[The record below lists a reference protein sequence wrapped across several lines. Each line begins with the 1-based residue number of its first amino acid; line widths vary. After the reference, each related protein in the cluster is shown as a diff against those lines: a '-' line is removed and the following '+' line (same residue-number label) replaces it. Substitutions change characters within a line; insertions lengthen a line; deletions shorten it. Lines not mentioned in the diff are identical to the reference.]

1 MDVIKDILIVFAG
14 IIIAGAII
22 CSAIYGEYALLNQLL
37 EGEYEEW
44 FIIIAALTFW
54 ALASMAVKIFGIL
67 FPHVGMVKCSKEKA
81 NRNIVSHISDS
92 ELEEGIN
99 NEMRLIPKPLGG
111 YRREQL
117 NEIYLL
123 GIIIHQ
129 LYFSQINNNLSE
141 KQQRESLN
149 IQMRFFITV
158 FPNYNIDDYFDF
170 AESFMN
176 KNADAYNLSVT
187 ECLDRSINIL
197 ALCNNKQIR
206 KLQKLYR
213 TLSYSYI
220 KIGNGDRDIMTTFV
234 NMLDAKLQN
243 LITEE
248 DWKSHY
254 AQKKGR

>member
-1 MDVIKDILIVFAG
+1 MKTIKNIIILI
-14 IIIAGAII
+14 IDLIIAFGVI
-22 CSAIYGEYALLNQLL
+22 CAVIYGEYKLLYPLF
-37 EGEYEEW
+37 GFEYSEW
-44 FIIIAALTFW
+44 FIIIVLITFFG
-54 ALASMAVKIFGIL
+54 LAYLNGRLMGIL
-67 FPHVGMVKCSKEKA
+67 FHDFRYQTNPAYEKKTIKYDSMSDE
-81 NRNIVSHISDS
+81 RNI
-92 ELEEGIN
+92 E
-99 NEMRLIPKPLGG
+99 NEMPLIPKPLGG

-254 AQKKGR
+254 AQKKDR